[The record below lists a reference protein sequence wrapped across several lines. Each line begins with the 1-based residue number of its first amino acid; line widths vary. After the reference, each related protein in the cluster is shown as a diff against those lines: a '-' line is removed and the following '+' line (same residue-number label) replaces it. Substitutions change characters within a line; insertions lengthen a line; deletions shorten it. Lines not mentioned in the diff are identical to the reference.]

1 MRKVYTLI
9 KPKPEIQLEE
19 SIQIEPNYEF
29 NINNISSAAFGL
41 PVGFLVMVVVSLV
54 TPAPSKELQQFI
66 DDCRRPK
73 GKTLMD
79 EKSGLVA
86 AH

>member
-1 MRKVYTLI
+1 V
-9 KPKPEIQLEE
+9 
-19 SIQIEPNYEF
+19 
-29 NINNISSAAFGL
+29 SAERIGL
-41 PVGFLVMVVVSLV
+41 
-54 TPAPSKELQQFI
+54 KEMQQFI